1 MFRGQHRAGF
11 GDAVEEYT
19 TPFAGLTPT
28 ASAARR
34 GLFQWRDAFG
44 RSEIKPYPADRFL
57 PLSRQVSPLRTWTHS
72 LESETP
78 LAFVFPNSAQP
89 APAEDAVLN
98 EDVIPRAL
106 SVNYVCDA
114 TTRRVANISRAL
126 ILVQLIKHRL

>member
-1 MFRGQHRAGF
+1 MKTNPIRQTGF
-11 GDAVEEYT
+11 SPYLDRSLPCG
-19 TPFAGLTPT
+19 PGLT
-28 ASAARR
+28 A
-34 GLFQWRDAFG
+34 
-44 RSEIKPYPADRFL
+44 
-57 PLSRQVSPLRTWTHS
+57 

-98 EDVIPRAL
+98 EDVNPRAL
-106 SVNYVCDA
+106 SANYVCDA